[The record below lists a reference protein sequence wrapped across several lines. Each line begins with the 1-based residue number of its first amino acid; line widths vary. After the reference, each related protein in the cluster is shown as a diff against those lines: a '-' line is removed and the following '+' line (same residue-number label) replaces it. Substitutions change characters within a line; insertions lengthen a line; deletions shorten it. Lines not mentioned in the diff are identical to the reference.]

1 MNVVMNAKG
10 EIVEIQGTGEQVSF
24 SRDRLNEFLDVAEEG
39 IKVLLAAQK
48 DVLGIE

>member
-1 MNVVMNAKG
+1 MV
-10 EIVEIQGTGEQVSF
+10 
-24 SRDRLNEFLDVAEEG
+24 NEALQASDKLAEEG